1 MIQHDKPIILF
12 DGVCNL
18 CNGFVQF
25 IIIRDKKRYFR
36 FASLQSD
43 YVTSLNLDEENL
55 ISDMNTV
62 ILLEDGRIYT
72 KSAAVLRIVRQL
84 RFPYPLAYVFIIIP
98 GFIRD
103 FLYSWISRNRYRW
116 FGKRE
121 SCMIPTP
128 DLLDRFVT

>member
-1 MIQHDKPIILF
+1 MIQHDKPTILF

-43 YVTSLNLDEENL
+43 YVSSLNLDEENL

-62 ILLEDGRIYT
+62 ILLEDGQIFT

-84 RFPYPLAYVFIIIP
+84 RFPYPLAYIFVVIP
-98 GFIRD
+98 RPVRD
-103 FLYSWISRNRYRW
+103 ILYSWISRNRYRW

-128 DLLDRFVT
+128 DLVDRFVT

>member
-1 MIQHDKPIILF
+1 MIQHDKPTILF

-43 YVTSLNLDEENL
+43 YVSSLNLDDENL

-62 ILLEDGRIYT
+62 ILLEDGQIYT

-84 RFPYPLAYVFIIIP
+84 RFPYPLAYIFVVIP
-98 GFIRD
+98 RPVRD
-103 FLYSWISRNRYRW
+103 ILYSWISRNRYRW

-128 DLLDRFVT
+128 DLVDRFVT

>member
-1 MIQHDKPIILF
+1 MIQHDKPTILF

-43 YVTSLNLDEENL
+43 FVSSLNLDEENL

-62 ILLEDGRIYT
+62 ILLEDGHIYT

-84 RFPYPLAYVFIIIP
+84 RFPYPLAYIFVVIP
-98 GFIRD
+98 RPVRD
-103 FLYSWISRNRYRW
+103 ILYSWISRNRYRW

-128 DLLDRFVT
+128 DLVDRFIT

>member
-1 MIQHDKPIILF
+1 MIQHEKPTILF

-43 YVTSLNLDEENL
+43 YVSSLELDADNL

-62 ILLEDGRIYT
+62 ILLEDGQIYT
-72 KSAAVLRIVRQL
+72 KSSAVLRIVRRL
-84 RFPYPLAYVFIIIP
+84 RFPYPLAYIFVVIP
-98 GFIRD
+98 RPVRD
-103 FLYSWISRNRYRW
+103 SLYSWISQNRYSW
-116 FGKRE
+116 FGKRD

-128 DLLDRFVT
+128 DLIDRFVT